1 MVVKLFLKQLNSKPV
16 HKFAHSLSFRTFE
29 MALMVEGVVRQ
40 HPPIRLAPNSCHL
53 IADNSNLSSSKQVD
67 GCQFTSQSKKSIH
80 KISSQSVH
88 KIKYIAKTHQPSF
101 SSAIPNLAAVG
112 INNYQLLSQLE
123 AQKFCRPSYSI
134 SIMSNQN
141 KLASIY
147 LSVNTWCIIWSLPI
161 YLLKF
166 ADETFNKMGRC
177 TVNSNCIYFVALIYY
192 FKALLKTFPRWC
204 ILTIHR
210 AEANPGWNFYVF
222 FFKQLNTGL

>member
-1 MVVKLFLKQLNSKPV
+1 MVVKLFLKQLNSKPF

-141 KLASIY
+141 KLASI
-147 LSVNTWCIIWSLPI
+147 PI

-177 TVNSNCIYFVALIYY
+177 TVNSNCIYFIALIYY
-192 FKALLKTFPRWC
+192 FKALLKTLPRWC

-210 AEANPGWNFYVF
+210 AEANPGWNFDVF